1 MAFLGGLGK
10 ALGLGS
16 TGQVLSGLGNIGAGL
31 SGVGAI
37 GQGIQMAT
45 GGTQQGQSVAVSQAT
60 QTLPQETQQSSQQA
74 YMGAGVPGFIGGG
87 SLVGVGQALGRGFG
101 QLLGKAPPG
110 LVGTGLGVGAGLAV
124 DQIGQMLAP
133 SPGQIRVTRKQQK
146 MVKDLVM
153 IVGIEQAAT
162 ILGLSVGEVAL
173 IMTKKFRATGKG
185 ITAAQLR
192 TATRVNNRIIHMHD
206 KLKAAYGGATRRTT
220 ARRTASTRITQVKN

>member
-1 MAFLGGLGK
+1 MAFLGSIGK

-31 SGVGAI
+31 SGVGQI
-37 GQGIQMAT
+37 GTGIQMAT

-60 QTLPQETQQSSQQA
+60 QTIPQETQQSSMQA
-74 YMGAGVPGFIGGG
+74 GLPMAFGTG
-87 SLVGVGQALGRGFG
+87 SLVGIGQQLGRGFG

-110 LVGTGLGVGAGLAV
+110 LVGLGTGIAGGAIVEGVTGLMGGMAGE
-124 DQIGQMLAP
+124 
-133 SPGQIRVTRKQQK
+133 IRVTRKQQK

-173 IMTKKFRATGKG
+173 IMTKKFRSTGKG

-192 TATRVNNRIIHMHD
+192 TAQRVNNRIVHMHD
-206 KLKAAYGGATRRTT
+206 KLKAAYGASTRRTT
-220 ARRTASTRITQVKN
+220 TRRAASTRITQVKN

>member
-1 MAFLGGLGK
+1 MAFLGGIGK

-37 GQGIQMAT
+37 GTGIQQAT
-45 GGTQQGQSVAVSQAT
+45 GGTNQGQGVAYSQAT
-60 QTLPQETQQSSQQA
+60 QTLPQETQASSTQA
-74 YMGAGVPGFIGGG
+74 GMGLALGTG
-87 SLVGVGQALGRGFG
+87 SLVGVGQQLGRGFG
-101 QLLGKAPPG
+101 QLFGKAPPG
-110 LVGTGLGVGAGLAV
+110 LVGLGTGVAGGMAV
-124 DQIGQMLAP
+124 DAVTSMIGGM
-133 SPGQIRVTRKQQK
+133 GGDIRVTRKQQK

-153 IVGIEQAAT
+153 IVGIESAAS

-192 TATRVNNRIIHMHD
+192 TAQRVNNRIVHMHD
-206 KLKAAYGGATRRTT
+206 KLKAAYGSATRRTP
-220 ARRTASTRITQVKN
+220 ARRAASTRITQVKN

>member
-1 MAFLGGLGK
+1 MAFLGGIGK

-37 GQGIQMAT
+37 GTGIQQAT
-45 GGTQQGQSVAVSQAT
+45 GGTNQGQGVAYSQAT
-60 QTLPQETQQSSQQA
+60 QTLPQETQASSTQA
-74 YMGAGVPGFIGGG
+74 GMGLALGTG
-87 SLVGVGQALGRGFG
+87 SLVGVGQQLGRGFG
-101 QLLGKAPPG
+101 QLFGKAPPG
-110 LVGTGLGVGAGLAV
+110 LVGLGTGVAGGMAV
-124 DQIGQMLAP
+124 DAVTSMIGGM
-133 SPGQIRVTRKQQK
+133 GGDIRVTRKQQK

-153 IVGIEQAAT
+153 IVGIESAAS

-192 TATRVNNRIIHMHD
+192 TAQRVNNRIVHMHD
-206 KLKAAYGGATRRTT
+206 KLKAAYGSSTRRTT
-220 ARRTASTRITQVKN
+220 TRRAASTRITQVKN

>member
-1 MAFLGGLGK
+1 MAFLGGIGK

-37 GQGIQMAT
+37 GTGIQQAS
-45 GGTQQGQSVAVSQAT
+45 GGTQQGQSVAISQAT
-60 QTLPQETQQSSQQA
+60 QTFPQETQASSTQA
-74 YMGAGVPGFIGGG
+74 GLVPFGATGN
-87 SLVGVGQALGRGFG
+87 LVGLGQQLGRGFG
-101 QLLGKAPPG
+101 QLFGKAPPG
-110 LVGTGLGVGAGLAV
+110 LVGLGTGVAGGMAV
-124 DQIGQMLAP
+124 DAVTSMIGGM
-133 SPGQIRVTRKQQK
+133 GGEVRVTRKQQK

-153 IVGIEQAAT
+153 IVGIEQAAG

-192 TATRVNNRIIHMHD
+192 TAQRVNNRIVHMHD
-206 KLKAAYGGATRRTT
+206 KLKSSFGAATRRTT
-220 ARRTASTRITQVKN
+220 TRRAAGTRVTQIKN

>member
-1 MAFLGGLGK
+1 MAFLGGIGK

-16 TGQVLSGLGNIGAGL
+16 TGQVFSGLGNIGAGL
-31 SGVGAI
+31 AGVGQI
-37 GQGIQMAT
+37 GAGFQQVS

-60 QTLPQETQQSSQQA
+60 QTQPQETQASSTQA
-74 YMGAGVPGFIGGG
+74 GMGVGFPATGFY
-87 SLVGVGQALGRGFG
+87 GVGQQLGRGIG
-101 QLLGKAPPG
+101 QLFGKAPSG
-110 LVGTGLGVGAGLAV
+110 LVGLGTGVAGGMAIDAV
-124 DQIGQMLAP
+124 STAMMGGMGGD
-133 SPGQIRVTRKQQK
+133 IRVTRKQQK

-153 IVGIEQAAT
+153 IVGIESAAG

-192 TATRVNNRIIHMHD
+192 TAQRVNNRIVHMHD
-206 KLKAAYGGATRRTT
+206 KLKAAYGSSTRRTS

>member
-1 MAFLGGLGK
+1 MAFLGGIGK

-37 GQGIQMAT
+37 GTGIQQAT
-45 GGTQQGQSVAVSQAT
+45 GGTNQGQGVAYSQAT
-60 QTLPQETQQSSQQA
+60 QTLPQETQASSTQA
-74 YMGAGVPGFIGGG
+74 GMGLALGTG
-87 SLVGVGQALGRGFG
+87 SLVGVGQQLGRGFG
-101 QLLGKAPPG
+101 QLFGKASPG
-110 LVGTGLGVGAGLAV
+110 LVGLGTGVAGGMAV
-124 DQIGQMLAP
+124 DAVTSMIGGM
-133 SPGQIRVTRKQQK
+133 GGDIRVTRKQQK

-153 IVGIEQAAT
+153 IVGIESAAS

-192 TATRVNNRIIHMHD
+192 TAQRVNNRIVHMHD
-206 KLKAAYGGATRRTT
+206 KLKAAYGSATRRTP
-220 ARRTASTRITQVKN
+220 ARRAASTRITQVKN

>member
-1 MAFLGGLGK
+1 MAIFGSLGK

-31 SGVGAI
+31 SGI
-37 GQGIQMAT
+37 GQVGYGIQQAT

-60 QTLPQETQQSSQQA
+60 QTQPQETQASSTQA
-74 YMGAGVPGFIGGG
+74 GMVPFGAAGSLLGAG
-87 SLVGVGQALGRGFG
+87 QQLGRGFG
-101 QLLGKAPPG
+101 QLFGKAPPG
-110 LVGTGLGVGAGLAV
+110 LVGLGTGVAGGMAV
-124 DQIGQMLAP
+124 DAVTSMIGGM
-133 SPGQIRVTRKQQK
+133 GGEVRVTRKQQK

-153 IVGIEQAAT
+153 IVGIESAAS

-192 TATRVNNRIIHMHD
+192 TAQRVNNRIVHMHD
-206 KLKAAYGGATRRTT
+206 KLKAAYGSSTRRTT
-220 ARRTASTRITQVKN
+220 TRRAASTRITQVKN